1 MSCQVSLVVIIQEE
15 IRDLIATEKNL
26 KYEVKMTDSKGSEVF
41 VTNLK
46 VGLLVAILA
55 GKRLLGRLL
64 ITDNDRWRRWRTR
77 RK

>member
-1 MSCQVSLVVIIQEE
+1 MFNIKQEE

-46 VGLLVAILA
+46 VGLYYL
-55 GKRLLGRLL
+55 
-64 ITDNDRWRRWRTR
+64 
-77 RK
+77 

>member
-1 MSCQVSLVVIIQEE
+1 MFNIKQEE

-46 VGLLVAILA
+46 VGLVVILA
-55 GKRLLGRLL
+55 EKKS
-64 ITDNDRWRRWRTR
+64 IETIDIADDRWRRWRAR
-77 RK
+77 RKS